1 MGMIPLALVAAV
13 SWLSLGQTGSA
24 PQAPSAPSVPLA
36 SQGEHAEKPA
46 AVALSSADDVLRALE
61 LSDQGLTTF
70 QASVRYDQ
78 VFELQGDRQ
87 IRDGTLSFEAPSGKA
102 RRFGVRF
109 TRFRVGDVIHDEDL
123 SLTFDGR
130 WLYEK
135 SMAKKQFITRE
146 IVAEGENSDPLRLGQ
161 GPFPLPIGQKRD
173 DILARF
179 DVTLLGA
186 IEELAAHETSEQAAL
201 EEFVKGCVQLKLLP
215 KADQLASTGMKFKEI
230 RLWYRIG
237 DDAAGR
243 AEAAPAKLRLLPR
256 LARTISSEGNVSFV
270 QLVKIRANQPLD
282 TGALDTSV
290 PQDDAGWDVRTEK
303 LGG

>member
-1 MGMIPLALVAAV
+1 MGMIAFALVAGM
-13 SWLSLGQTGSA
+13 SWSSLGQVGTQPAPVAPPVASPAA
-24 PQAPSAPSVPLA
+24 PQA
-36 SQGEHAEKPA
+36 ETTR
-46 AVALSSADDVLRALE
+46 AVANFKTPDEVLRALE

-87 IRDGTLSFEAPSGKA
+87 IRDGTLSFEAPPAKP

-109 TRFRVGDVIHDEDL
+109 TRFRVGDVIYDEDL

-135 SMAKKQFITRE
+135 SVSKKQFITRE
-146 IVAEGENSDPLRLGQ
+146 IVAQHEQIDPLRLGQ

-179 DVTLLGA
+179 DVELLGA
-186 IEELAAHETSEQAAL
+186 TDGLVAHETSEQSAM
-201 EEFVKGCVQLKLLP
+201 EDFVTGCIQLKLTP
-215 KADQLASTGMKFKEI
+215 KPEQLAQTGMKFREI

-237 DDAAGR
+237 DDASANKVTEPG
-243 AEAAPAKLRLLPR
+243 AVRLLPR
-256 LARTISSEGNVSFV
+256 LARTVSTEGNVSFV
-270 QLVKIRANQPLD
+270 QLVKIRANQPLE
-282 TGALDTSV
+282 TGALDTS
-290 PQDDAGWDVRTEK
+290 PPADPEGWDLRTEK
-303 LGG
+303 LGA